1 MKNKNVF
8 GISPALLRENL
19 KLCWYLP
26 ALAFVLYF
34 FAGIFPI
41 IINLPDLSSVTD
53 YIEESLNNYNIIY
66 PVYMAGIPLVA
77 AMLMMSFFHKPSK
90 ALAMHSQPY
99 SRAKLFNSHVLAG
112 WIMCILP
119 VFLMA
124 MLYLNFMKDIYTF
137 EDVIRWLA
145 SSIGII
151 TFFYGMY
158 IFAGS
163 LTGNSAMHLLLSGL
177 FFVIVPVLLIL
188 VSTYCESYINGFVSL
203 PDYVS
208 DAMRCFNP
216 LIMMLT
222 EGMNNVAAVRTTIT
236 YLILGLLFIGAGSM
250 AYRLAKLENVGDS
263 IIFRTVEEIITY
275 LVVFVGM
282 TIFGFFFQSFDESSK
297 GVLILGMVTGTLIT
311 FFVTKVVMARS
322 VKIFNLKNL
331 KSLVIYVVIA
341 AVFTAFTVYDIS
353 GISRRLPKLEQ
364 IRSVNCEYMF
374 DGYEMDYFAYGSFRE
389 LSDVAEITSPTV
401 IGKVYQLH
409 KYIIENDLPCELQRA
424 ARYDMYDSEG
434 QTVPI
439 EYVSFEYEY
448 KNGSEFKRRFYL
460 ALDDKT
466 VELINDIVT
475 DADFKKAI
483 ALSDKIPSE
492 LYDDSFAAVEYGGDT
507 VIISSTSEIKKI
519 IEAYDRDVYNSS
531 YMDIYKHTVSDDRL
545 SADAEMLSD
554 IYCSVSI
561 VFPNGST
568 KSQDAEIRFFVDEY
582 HPEVWK
588 FLEESGYVG

>member
-53 YIEESLNNYNIIY
+53 YIEESLNNYNITY

>member
-53 YIEESLNNYNIIY
+53 YIEESLNNYNITY

-222 EGMNNVAAVRTTIT
+222 EGMNNVAAVRTTLT
-236 YLILGLLFIGAGSM
+236 YLILGLVFIGAGSM

-297 GVLILGMVTGTLIT
+297 GVLILGMVTGTLIS
-311 FFVTKVVMARS
+311 FFITKVVMARS

>member
-53 YIEESLNNYNIIY
+53 YIEESLNNYNITY

-119 VFLMA
+119 VFLTA
-124 MLYLNFMKDIYTF
+124 MLYLNFMEDIYTF
-137 EDVIRWLA
+137 RDVIRWLA

-222 EGMNNVAAVRTTIT
+222 EGMNNVAAVRTTLT
-236 YLILGLLFIGAGSM
+236 YLILGLVFIGAGSM

-282 TIFGFFFQSFDESSK
+282 TIFGFFFQSFDESTK
-297 GVLILGMVTGTLIT
+297 GVLILGMVTGTLIS
-311 FFVTKVVMARS
+311 FFITKVVMARS

-353 GISRRLPKLEQ
+353 GISKRLPKLEQ
-364 IRSVNCEYMF
+364 IKSVNCEYMF

>member
-53 YIEESLNNYNIIY
+53 YIEESLNNYNITY

-137 EDVIRWLA
+137 RDVIRWLA

-236 YLILGLLFIGAGSM
+236 YLILGLVFIGAGSM

-311 FFVTKVVMARS
+311 FFITKVVIARS

-353 GISRRLPKLEQ
+353 GISKRLPKLEQ

>member
-53 YIEESLNNYNIIY
+53 YIEESLNNYNITY

-222 EGMNNVAAVRTTIT
+222 EGMNNVAAVRTTLT
-236 YLILGLLFIGAGSM
+236 YLILGLVFIGAGSM

-282 TIFGFFFQSFDESSK
+282 TIFGFFFQSFDESTK
-297 GVLILGMVTGTLIT
+297 GVLILGMVTGTLIS
-311 FFVTKVVMARS
+311 FFITKVVMARS

-353 GISRRLPKLEQ
+353 GISKRLPKLEQ

>member
-8 GISPALLRENL
+8 SISPALLRENL

-53 YIEESLNNYNIIY
+53 YIEESLNNYNITY

-119 VFLMA
+119 VFLTA
-124 MLYLNFMKDIYTF
+124 MLYLNFMEDIYTF
-137 EDVIRWLA
+137 RDVIRWLA

-222 EGMNNVAAVRTTIT
+222 EGMNNVAAVRTTLT
-236 YLILGLLFIGAGSM
+236 YLILGLVFIGAGSM

-282 TIFGFFFQSFDESSK
+282 TIFGFFFQSFDESTK
-297 GVLILGMVTGTLIT
+297 GVLILGMVTGTLIS
-311 FFVTKVVMARS
+311 FFITKVVMARS

-353 GISRRLPKLEQ
+353 GISKRLPKLEQ
-364 IRSVNCEYMF
+364 IKSVNCEYMF

>member
-8 GISPALLRENL
+8 SISPALLRENL

-53 YIEESLNNYNIIY
+53 YIEESLNNYNITY

-222 EGMNNVAAVRTTIT
+222 EGMNNVAAVRTTLT
-236 YLILGLLFIGAGSM
+236 YLILGLVFIGAGSM

-322 VKIFNLKNL
+322 VKIFNLNNL

-353 GISRRLPKLEQ
+353 GISKRLPKLEQ
-364 IRSVNCEYMF
+364 IKSVNCEYMF

>member
-77 AMLMMSFFHKPSK
+77 AMLMMSFFHKPAK

-282 TIFGFFFQSFDESSK
+282 TIFGFFFQSFDESTK

-322 VKIFNLKNL
+322 VKIFNLNNL

-353 GISRRLPKLEQ
+353 GISKRLPKLEQ
-364 IRSVNCEYMF
+364 IKSVNCEYMF

-561 VFPNGST
+561 VFPLSL
-568 KSQDAEIRFFVDEY
+568 I
-582 HPEVWK
+582 HI
-588 FLEESGYVG
+588 

>member
-53 YIEESLNNYNIIY
+53 YIEESLNNYNITY

-222 EGMNNVAAVRTTIT
+222 EGMNNVAAVRTTLT

-297 GVLILGMVTGTLIT
+297 GVLILGMVTGTLIS
-311 FFVTKVVMARS
+311 FFITKVVMARS
-322 VKIFNLKNL
+322 VKIFNLNNL

-353 GISRRLPKLEQ
+353 GISKRLPKLEQ

>member
-8 GISPALLRENL
+8 SISPALLRENL

-53 YIEESLNNYNIIY
+53 YIEESLNNYNITY

-77 AMLMMSFFHKPSK
+77 AMLMMSFFHKPAK

-188 VSTYCESYINGFVSL
+188 VSIYCESYINGFVSL

-222 EGMNNVAAVRTTIT
+222 EGMNNVAAVRTTLT
-236 YLILGLLFIGAGSM
+236 YLILGLVFIGAGSM

-282 TIFGFFFQSFDESSK
+282 TIFGFFFQSFDESTK

-311 FFVTKVVMARS
+311 FFVTKVVIARS

-353 GISRRLPKLEQ
+353 GISKRLPKMEQ
-364 IRSVNCEYMF
+364 IKSVNCEYMF
-374 DGYEMDYFAYGSFRE
+374 DSYEMDYFAYGSFRE

>member
-53 YIEESLNNYNIIY
+53 YIEESLNNYNITY

-137 EDVIRWLA
+137 RDVIRWLA

-311 FFVTKVVMARS
+311 FFVTKVVIARS

>member
-8 GISPALLRENL
+8 SISPALLRENL

-77 AMLMMSFFHKPSK
+77 AMLMMSFFHKPAK

-222 EGMNNVAAVRTTIT
+222 EGMNNVAAVRTTLT
-236 YLILGLLFIGAGSM
+236 YLILGLVFIGAGSM

-282 TIFGFFFQSFDESSK
+282 TIFGFFFQSFDESTK
-297 GVLILGMVTGTLIT
+297 GVLILGMVTGTLIS
-311 FFVTKVVMARS
+311 FFITEVVMARS
-322 VKIFNLKNL
+322 VKIFNLKNV

-353 GISRRLPKLEQ
+353 GISKRLPKLEQ
-364 IRSVNCEYMF
+364 IKSVNCEYMF

>member
-8 GISPALLRENL
+8 SISPALLRENL

-53 YIEESLNNYNIIY
+53 YIEESLNNYNITY

-222 EGMNNVAAVRTTIT
+222 EGMNNVAAVRTTLT
-236 YLILGLLFIGAGSM
+236 YLILGLVFIGAGSM

-282 TIFGFFFQSFDESSK
+282 TIFGFFFQSFDESTK

-353 GISRRLPKLEQ
+353 GISKRLPKLEQ
-364 IRSVNCEYMF
+364 IKSVNCEYMF

>member
-53 YIEESLNNYNIIY
+53 YIEESLNNYNITY

-297 GVLILGMVTGTLIT
+297 GVLILGMVTGTLIS
-311 FFVTKVVMARS
+311 FFITKVVMARS

-353 GISRRLPKLEQ
+353 GISKRLPKLEQ

-483 ALSDKIPSE
+483 TLSDKIPSE

>member
-53 YIEESLNNYNIIY
+53 YIEESLNNYNITY

-222 EGMNNVAAVRTTIT
+222 EGMNNVAAVRTTLA
-236 YLILGLLFIGAGSM
+236 YLILGLVFIGAGSM

-282 TIFGFFFQSFDESSK
+282 TIFGFFFQSFDESTK

-353 GISRRLPKLEQ
+353 GISKRLPKLEQ
-364 IRSVNCEYMF
+364 IKSVNCEYMF

>member
-53 YIEESLNNYNIIY
+53 YIEESLNNYNITY

-222 EGMNNVAAVRTTIT
+222 EGMNNVAAVRTTLT
-236 YLILGLLFIGAGSM
+236 YLILGLVFIGAGSM

-297 GVLILGMVTGTLIT
+297 GVLILGMVTGTLIS
-311 FFVTKVVMARS
+311 FFITKVVMARS

-353 GISRRLPKLEQ
+353 GISKRLPKLEQ

>member
-53 YIEESLNNYNIIY
+53 YIEESLNNYNITY

-77 AMLMMSFFHKPSK
+77 AMLMMSFFHKPAK

-297 GVLILGMVTGTLIT
+297 GVLILGMVTGTLIS
-311 FFVTKVVMARS
+311 FFITKVVMARS

>member
-282 TIFGFFFQSFDESSK
+282 TIFGFFFQSFDESTK

>member
-53 YIEESLNNYNIIY
+53 YIEESLNNYNITY

-222 EGMNNVAAVRTTIT
+222 EGMNNVAAVRTTLT

-297 GVLILGMVTGTLIT
+297 GVLILGMVTGTLIS
-311 FFVTKVVMARS
+311 FFITKVVMARS

>member
-53 YIEESLNNYNIIY
+53 YIEESLNNYNITY

-222 EGMNNVAAVRTTIT
+222 EGMNNVAAVRTTLT

-297 GVLILGMVTGTLIT
+297 GVLILGMVTGTLIS
-311 FFVTKVVMARS
+311 FFITKVVMARS

-353 GISRRLPKLEQ
+353 GISKRLPKLEQ
-364 IRSVNCEYMF
+364 IKSVNCEYMF

>member
-8 GISPALLRENL
+8 SISPALLRENL

-26 ALAFVLYF
+26 ALVFVLYF
-34 FAGIFPI
+34 FVGIFPI

-77 AMLMMSFFHKPSK
+77 AMLMMSFFHKPAK

-119 VFLMA
+119 VFVTA
-124 MLYLNFMKDIYTF
+124 ILYLNFMNDIYTF
-137 EDVIRWLA
+137 SDVIRWLA

-222 EGMNNVAAVRTTIT
+222 DGMNNVVAVRTTLT
-236 YLILGLLFIGAGSM
+236 YMILGLVFIGAGSI

-263 IIFRTVEEIITY
+263 VIFRTVEEIITY

-282 TIFGFFFQSFDESSK
+282 TIFGFFFQSFDESTK

-311 FFVTKVVMARS
+311 FFITKVVIARS
-322 VKIFNLKNL
+322 VKIFNMKNL
-331 KSLVIYVVIA
+331 KSLGIYVAIA

-353 GISRRLPKLEQ
+353 GISKRLPELEQ
-364 IRSVNCEYMF
+364 IESVNCEYMF
-374 DGYEMDYFAYGSFRE
+374 DSYEMDYFAYGSFRE
-389 LSDVAEITSPTV
+389 LSDIAEITSPTV
-401 IGKVYQLH
+401 ISKVYELH
-409 KYIIENDLPCELQRA
+409 KYIVENDLPCEQQRA
-424 ARYDMYDSEG
+424 ARYDMYGGEV

-448 KNGSEFKRRFYL
+448 KNGCEFKRRFYVM
-460 ALDDKT
+460 LDDKAAQ
-466 VELINDIVT
+466 LIDDIIT
-475 DADFKKAI
+475 DPDFKKTI
-483 ALSDKIPSE
+483 TLSDKIPSE
-492 LYDDSFAAVEYGGDT
+492 LYDDSFATVEYGGET
-507 VIISSTSEIKKI
+507 VIISGSSEIKKL
-519 IEAYDRDVYNSS
+519 IEAYDRDVYNSN
-531 YMDIYKHTVSDDRL
+531 YMDIYKPTVSDGKL
-545 SADAEMLSD
+545 SAEDEMLSEMD
-554 IYCSVSI
+554 CVVYII
-561 VFPNGST
+561 FPNGKTDSGNT
-568 KSQDAEIRFFVDEY
+568 EIWFHVDEST
-582 HPEVWK
+582 PEVWK
-588 FLEESGYVG
+588 YLSQSGIDL